1 MADSVLTITVSKTG
15 TTFRADLQAPSG
27 VNGVAD
33 LRLHGINE
41 SALEAIQTCLTELES
56 RAADGDEI
64 ALRFTGE

>member
-1 MADSVLTITVSKTG
+1 
-15 TTFRADLQAPSG
+15 